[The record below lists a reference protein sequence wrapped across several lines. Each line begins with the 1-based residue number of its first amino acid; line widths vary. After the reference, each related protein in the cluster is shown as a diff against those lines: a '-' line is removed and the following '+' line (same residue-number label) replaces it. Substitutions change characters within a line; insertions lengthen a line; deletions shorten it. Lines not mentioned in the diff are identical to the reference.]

1 MAAKIQ
7 YGCQISIFRYII
19 VWKVIK
25 FDQLWVN
32 NWIYMQRLTSIN
44 FITLNYYKFLRFIVP
59 KP

>member
-7 YGCQISIFRYII
+7 NGCQISIFRHII

-32 NWIYMQRLTSIN
+32 NWIYAMFN
-44 FITLNYYKFLRFIVP
+44 EY
-59 KP
+59 